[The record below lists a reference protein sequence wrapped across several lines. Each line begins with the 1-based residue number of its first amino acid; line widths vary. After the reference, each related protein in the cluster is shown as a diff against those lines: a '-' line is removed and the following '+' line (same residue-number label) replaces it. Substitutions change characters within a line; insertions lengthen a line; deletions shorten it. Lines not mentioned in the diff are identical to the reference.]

1 MPSQVANNAQWAD
14 FVERITAQGWNIE
27 TRFQIMIRRF
37 LPIVERITA
46 QGCQQNRADRFPT
59 TTSMFELS
67 PRRLLVEHVDPN
79 SERQEAQHVA
89 VS

>member
-1 MPSQVANNAQWAD
+1 
-14 FVERITAQGWNIE
+14 
-27 TRFQIMIRRF
+27 MIRRF

-46 QGCQQNRADRFPT
+46 QGCQQNRADRFIVERITAQVCQQNRADRFPT

>member
-1 MPSQVANNAQWAD
+1 
-14 FVERITAQGWNIE
+14 
-27 TRFQIMIRRF
+27 
-37 LPIVERITA
+37 
-46 QGCQQNRADRFPT
+46 
-59 TTSMFELS
+59 MFELS